1 MTLNRKEE
9 ERRFCTEYRRESNF
23 FKLLKYT
30 DCDSCGEKE
39 DVHSRKETTCEN
51 LARKKKKKK
60 KKKQWQKTCLLHQI
74 FLLWSHK

>member
-60 KKKQWQKTCLLHQI
+60 KQWQKTCLLHQI

>member
-51 LARKKKKKK
+51 LARKKKKKHFPHLSL
-60 KKKQWQKTCLLHQI
+60 TI
-74 FLLWSHK
+74 S

>member
-51 LARKKKKKK
+51 LASKKKKKK
-60 KKKQWQKTCLLHQI
+60 TMAKNLPPTSNI
-74 FLLWSHK
+74 SAMVP

>member
-51 LARKKKKKK
+51 LARKEKKKKK
-60 KKKQWQKTCLLHQI
+60 TMAKNLPPTSNI
-74 FLLWSHK
+74 SAMVP